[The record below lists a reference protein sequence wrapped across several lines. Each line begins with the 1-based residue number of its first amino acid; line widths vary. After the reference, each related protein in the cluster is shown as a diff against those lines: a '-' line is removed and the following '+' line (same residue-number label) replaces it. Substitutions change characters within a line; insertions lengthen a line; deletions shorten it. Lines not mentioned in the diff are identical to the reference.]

1 MRKKYLILILVLF
14 FCVTAYLI
22 NRHGQSRALDA
33 TTGLVVY
40 ASRDI
45 AKGASITKDSI
56 VQREIPVCKMP
67 DHVAICRSEVLGHK
81 ARYGIDK
88 GEIISLYGLDPYPV
102 DLPVRAVQCIKRIER
117 GSIINEDSLS
127 LCQRVAGELPKTRF
141 ESMSLVVGRRARID
155 MEAGLIILDEQVEPR
170 PQKKHL

>member
-1 MRKKYLILILVLF
+1 MRRKYLILILVLI
-14 FCVTAYLI
+14 FCATAYLL
-22 NRHGQSRALDA
+22 NTRHGQSRSLDA
-33 TTGLVVY
+33 TTGLAVY

-67 DHVAICRSEVLGHK
+67 DHVAISRSEVLGHK
-81 ARYGIDK
+81 ARYGIAN

-102 DLPVRAVQCIKRIER
+102 DLPVRAVQCIKRIDR
-117 GSIINEDSLS
+117 GAIINEDSLS

-141 ESMSLVVGRRARID
+141 ESISLVVGRRARIN
-155 MEAGLIILDEQVEPR
+155 MEAGSIILDEQVEPR
-170 PQKKHL
+170 P